1 MAKSKQ
7 VVIELHEHE
16 SLNATDVQPTVE
28 SRKISEKTIKKIAF
42 DGLIVGLVIFALFT
56 IIPSK

>member
-28 SRKISEKTIKKIAF
+28 STTILQKTIKKIAF